1 MSEHYVLNDDHTVR
15 PAELMEWATAFNDME
30 KRRVARDQIGDVWIS
45 TVFLGLDHQYGEGPP
60 LIFETLISG
69 GAYDQD
75 MWRYSTW
82 DEAVAGHQAAVDLV
96 RSEEPSEPS
105 K

>member
-1 MSEHYVLNDDHTVR
+1 MSDHYVLNADHTVR
-15 PAELMEWATAFNDME
+15 KAELMEWARAFEDMSG
-30 KRRVARDQIGDVWIS
+30 RRVAYDKIGDAFIS

-69 GAYDQD
+69 GKHDQD

-82 DEAVAGHQAAVDLV
+82 DEAVAGHKAAVELV
-96 RSEEPSEPS
+96 TADAAS
-105 K
+105 

>member
-1 MSEHYVLNDDHTVR
+1 MGEHYVLNEDHTVR
-15 PAELMEWATAFNDME
+15 EVGLMEWAVAFEDMS
-30 KRRVARDQIGDVWIS
+30 KRRVALDKVGRASVS
-45 TVFLGLDHQYGEGPP
+45 TVFLGLDHSFGEGPP

-69 GAYDQD
+69 GAHDQD

-82 DEAVAGHQAAVDLV
+82 DEAVAGHEKAVSLV
-96 RSEEPSEPS
+96 RKSEPAEPS